1 MLLKLQI
8 LNPKGGTDVFLAA
21 EGRIF
26 GLDWQLLSGMVF
38 QIIAILILFIL
49 LTYILYEPV
58 RKILND
64 RKERVA
70 REITDARKDRIEAD
84 KYRNEYEAKLKN
96 IDKEAD
102 LILSEARK
110 KALARE
116 NEIVADAKAEAM
128 KIIAHANQEAE
139 LEKKKAK
146 DEVKQQII
154 EVAALMAGKIV
165 AVSLDEAKQN
175 ALIEETLKE
184 MGDNTWL
191 S

>member
-1 MLLKLQI
+1 M
-8 LNPKGGTDVFLAA
+8 FLAA

-38 QIIAILILFIL
+38 QIVAILLLFIL
-49 LTYILYEPV
+49 LSFILYEPV

-70 REITDARKDRIEAD
+70 KQVQDAKKDRAEAD
-84 KYRNEYEAKLKN
+84 KYRAEYEAKLKN

-102 LILSEARK
+102 LILGEARK

-116 NEIVADAKAEAM
+116 NEIVADAKAEAQR
-128 KIIAHANQEAE
+128 IIDHANQEAE
-139 LEKKKAK
+139 LEMKKAQ
-146 DEVKQQII
+146 DEIKQQII

-165 AVSLDEAKQN
+165 AVSLDEEGQN

>member
-1 MLLKLQI
+1 
-8 LNPKGGTDVFLAA
+8 VFLAA

-38 QIIAILILFIL
+38 QIIAILLLFIL
-49 LTYILYEPV
+49 LSFILYEPV

-70 REITDARKDRIEAD
+70 KQVQDAKKDRAEAD
-84 KYRNEYEAKLKN
+84 KYRAEYEAKLKN

-102 LILSEARK
+102 LILGEARK

-116 NEIVADAKAEAM
+116 NEIVAEAKAEAQR
-128 KIIAHANQEAE
+128 IIAHANQEAE
-139 LEKKKAK
+139 LEMKKAQ
-146 DEVKQQII
+146 DEMKQQII

-165 AVSLDEAKQN
+165 AVSLDEEGQN

>member
-1 MLLKLQI
+1 
-8 LNPKGGTDVFLAA
+8 VFLAA

-38 QIIAILILFIL
+38 QIIAILLLFIL
-49 LTYILYEPV
+49 LSFILYEPV

-70 REITDARKDRIEAD
+70 KQVQDAKKDRAEAD
-84 KYRNEYEAKLKN
+84 KYRAEYEAKLKN

-102 LILSEARK
+102 LILGEARK

-116 NEIVADAKAEAM
+116 NEIVADAKAEAQR
-128 KIIAHANQEAE
+128 IIDHANQEAE
-139 LEKKKAK
+139 LEMKKAQ
-146 DEVKQQII
+146 DEIKQQII

-165 AVSLDEAKQN
+165 AVSLDEEGQN

>member
-1 MLLKLQI
+1 M
-8 LNPKGGTDVFLAA
+8 FLAA

-38 QIIAILILFIL
+38 QIIAILLLFIL
-49 LTYILYEPV
+49 LSFILYEPV

-70 REITDARKDRIEAD
+70 KQVQDAKKDRAEAD
-84 KYRNEYEAKLKN
+84 KYRAEYEAKLKN

-102 LILSEARK
+102 LILGEARK

-116 NEIVADAKAEAM
+116 NEIVADAKAEAQR
-128 KIIAHANQEAE
+128 IIAHANQEAE
-139 LEKKKAK
+139 LEMKKAQ
-146 DEVKQQII
+146 DEIKQQII

-165 AVSLDEAKQN
+165 AVSLDEEGQN

>member
-1 MLLKLQI
+1 
-8 LNPKGGTDVFLAA
+8 VFLAA

-38 QIIAILILFIL
+38 QIIAILLLFIL
-49 LTYILYEPV
+49 LSFILYEPV

-70 REITDARKDRIEAD
+70 KQVQDAKKDRAEAD
-84 KYRNEYEAKLKN
+84 KYRAEYEAKLKN

-102 LILSEARK
+102 LILGEARK

-116 NEIVADAKAEAM
+116 NEIVADAKAEAQR
-128 KIIAHANQEAE
+128 IIAHANQEAE
-139 LEKKKAK
+139 LEMKKAQ
-146 DEVKQQII
+146 DEIKQQII

-165 AVSLDEAKQN
+165 AVSLDEEGQN

>member
-1 MLLKLQI
+1 M
-8 LNPKGGTDVFLAA
+8 FLAA
-21 EGRIF
+21 DGRIF
-26 GLDWQLLSGMVF
+26 GLDWQLLSGMTF
-38 QIIAILILFIL
+38 QIIAILLLFIL
-49 LTYILYEPV
+49 LSYILYEPV

-70 REITDARKDRIEAD
+70 KEVSDAKKDRIEAD
-84 KYRNEYEAKLKN
+84 QYKAEYEAKLKN

-102 LILSEARK
+102 LILSEARQ

-116 NEIVADAKAEAM
+116 NEIVADARAEAQR
-128 KIIAHANQEAE
+128 IIAHANQEAE

-154 EVAALMAGKIV
+154 EVATLMAGKIV
-165 AVSLDEAKQN
+165 AVSLDGAKQN
-175 ALIEETLKE
+175 ALVEETLKE
-184 MGDNTWL
+184 MGDDTWL